1 MRSVGGRQK
10 TEVVQRA
17 FHPGFWLSSSRS
29 GADLKYLATGCSFV
43 VLTTMQNIS
52 EAENEARMLRGEL
65 YHAFMPEL
73 TAKRKRCH
81 HACHRFNIAGEAS
94 RRRLVELWRE

>member
-1 MRSVGGRQK
+1 
-10 TEVVQRA
+10 VVQRA

-43 VLTTMQNIS
+43 ELTTMQNIS